1 VGLLPHLLADVTG
14 DNLASHLIANTLLVA
29 ILSNNLVVEEHHS
42 TQIGIN
48 QVDRGVLGL
57 VHTNLNLVSGV
68 GGVLNR
74 TLLILEG
81 SGLEVEGHLHFRFFL
96 FYQACPDSFSIS
108 QVRLLVNSFQ
118 NFFSFFLEGVIPP
131 HLPHPQSHLH
141 PQQTQLPASK
151 RW

>member
-14 DNLASHLIANTLLVA
+14 DNLASHLIANTLLIA
-29 ILSNNLVVEEHHS
+29 ILSNNLVVEEHHR

-57 VHTNLNLVSGV
+57 VHTNLNLVASV

-81 SGLEVEGHLHFRFFL
+81 SGLEVEGHLHFRF
-96 FYQACPDSFSIS
+96 
-108 QVRLLVNSFQ
+108 LLLSW
-118 NFFSFFLEGVIPP
+118 L
-131 HLPHPQSHLH
+131 LP
-141 PQQTQLPASK
+141 
-151 RW
+151 